1 MKVIEMGNLGLAD
14 GMTGVLIEAT
24 KGELQQM
31 SNLLYEDV
39 KIVSV
44 GGGKDGKRK
53 KSKEELESDRYFERQ
68 VERYSQVTYEL
79 AKDTGKTYNNKDVL
93 KILDFVLDGIGNLP
107 GIVRK
112 ANATKEQQ
120 ADDNKEA
127 VS

>member
-1 MKVIEMGNLGLAD
+1 MGNLGLAD

-79 AKDTGKTYNNKDVL
+79 AKDTSKTYSNKDVL

-107 GIVRK
+107 GVVRK
-112 ANATKEQQ
+112 ANAAKEQQ
-120 ADDNKEA
+120 ADDNKES

>member
-39 KIVSV
+39 EIVSV

-53 KSKEELESDRYFERQ
+53 KSKEQLESDRYFNRQ

-79 AKDTGKTYNNKDVL
+79 AKDTSKTYSNKDVL
-93 KILDFVLDGIGNLP
+93 KILDFVLDGIGNLS
-107 GIVRK
+107 GVVRK
-112 ANATKEQQ
+112 ANATKESEVR
-120 ADDNKEA
+120 DE
-127 VS
+127 

>member
-79 AKDTGKTYNNKDVL
+79 AKDTGKTYSNKDVL

-112 ANATKEQQ
+112 ANATKDQQ

>member
-1 MKVIEMGNLGLAD
+1 MKVIGMGNLGLAD

-24 KGELQQM
+24 KVELQQM

-39 KIVSV
+39 EIVSV

-53 KSKEELESDRYFERQ
+53 KSKEQLEYSRFFNRQ
-68 VERYSQVTYEL
+68 VERDSQVTYEL
-79 AKDTGKTYNNKDVL
+79 AKDTSKTYSNKDVL

-107 GIVRK
+107 GVVRK
-112 ANATKEQQ
+112 ANAAKEQQ
-120 ADDNKEA
+120 ADDNKES

>member
-39 KIVSV
+39 EIVSV
-44 GGGKDGKRK
+44 GGEKDGKRK
-53 KSKEELESDRYFERQ
+53 KSKEQLEYSRFFNRQ
-68 VERYSQVTYEL
+68 VERDSQVTYEL
-79 AKDTGKTYNNKDVL
+79 AKDTSKTYSNKDVL

-107 GIVRK
+107 GVVRK
-112 ANATKEQQ
+112 ANATKESEVR
-120 ADDNKEA
+120 DEY
-127 VS
+127 

>member
-53 KSKEELESDRYFERQ
+53 KSKEELESDRYFNRQ

-79 AKDTGKTYNNKDVL
+79 AKDTGKTYSNKDVL

>member
-1 MKVIEMGNLGLAD
+1 MKVIEMSNLGLAD

-79 AKDTGKTYNNKDVL
+79 AKDTGKTYSNKDVL

>member
-79 AKDTGKTYNNKDVL
+79 AKDAGKTYSNKDVL

-107 GIVRK
+107 GVVRK

-120 ADDNKEA
+120 ADDNKES

>member
-79 AKDTGKTYNNKDVL
+79 AKDTGKTYSNKDVL

>member
-44 GGGKDGKRK
+44 GGRKDGKRK
-53 KSKEELESDRYFERQ
+53 KSKEELESDRYFNRQ
-68 VERYSQVTYEL
+68 VERYSQVTYYL
-79 AKDTGKTYNNKDVL
+79 AKDNSKTYSNKDVL
-93 KILDFVLDGIGNLP
+93 KILEFVLDGIGNLP
-107 GIVRK
+107 GVVRK
-112 ANATKEQQ
+112 ANAAKESEVR
-120 ADDNKEA
+120 DE
-127 VS
+127 

>member
-1 MKVIEMGNLGLAD
+1 MKVIEIGNLGLAD

-79 AKDTGKTYNNKDVL
+79 AKDTGKTYSNKDVL

>member
-1 MKVIEMGNLGLAD
+1 MKVIEMGNLWLSD

-24 KGELQQM
+24 KSELQQM
-31 SNLLYEDV
+31 ANLLYEDV

-53 KSKEELESDRYFERQ
+53 KSKEELESARYFNRQ

-79 AKDTGKTYNNKDVL
+79 AKDTSKTYDNKAVL

-107 GIVRK
+107 GVVGK

-120 ADDNKEA
+120 ADDNKGMEP
-127 VS
+127 

>member
-1 MKVIEMGNLGLAD
+1 MKVIEMGNLGLAN
-14 GMTGVLIEAT
+14 GMTGFLIEAT

-44 GGGKDGKRK
+44 GVGKDGKRK
-53 KSKEELESDRYFERQ
+53 KSKEELESDRYFSRQ

-79 AKDTGKTYNNKDVL
+79 AKDTSKTYSNKDVL

-107 GIVRK
+107 GFVRK

-127 VS
+127 VK

>member
-14 GMTGVLIEAT
+14 GMTGVLTETT

-44 GGGKDGKRK
+44 GGRKDGKRK
-53 KSKEELESDRYFERQ
+53 KSKEELESDRYFNRQ
-68 VERYSQVTYEL
+68 VERYSQVTYYL
-79 AKDTGKTYNNKDVL
+79 AKDNSKTYSNKDVL

-107 GIVRK
+107 GVVRK
-112 ANATKEQQ
+112 ANAAKESEVR
-120 ADDNKEA
+120 DE
-127 VS
+127 

>member
-107 GIVRK
+107 GVVRK

>member
-79 AKDTGKTYNNKDVL
+79 AKDTGKTYSNKDVL

-107 GIVRK
+107 GVVRK
-112 ANATKEQQ
+112 ANATKDQQ